1 MPSWQDFQPF
11 IVTGLAFGGIYAL
24 SGVGLVVLYRA
35 TGVLYL
41 AFGAVG
47 AFGALISWQLIHA
60 AGWNQWLA
68 YLVCVL
74 VAGTLTLAYGFVFGA
89 VLAGRGSLVN
99 AVATLGLT
107 LLLLGLMDLLWT
119 TGGGQARA
127 ITLPTDGSGFSIGQV
142 EVTWTQ
148 VIALSV
154 GVAITIS
161 ASAFLRLTKLGTA
174 MRAMAGDREIT
185 ATLGVPVR
193 RVAAVAW
200 FGCGLLAGVAGILLA
215 DLVALDATTLTFL
228 VISALAASL
237 IGRLRSIMVTF
248 VAAIAIGLVDALLTP
263 INSLTSYRDM
273 TPFVLAAAALL
284 FLNRGRLAWIR
295 PGTDL
300 MAASTPLPPAPPLPP
315 TVWQRRFGRR
325 ALLRPA
331 LTVALIVFVVVVLP
345 SVLSLYY
352 VEALTQAAIYAIV
365 ALGLCVLVGR
375 VGLVSL
381 GQVAVLALG
390 AWVAA
395 RLLFATSL
403 PFALVLLAAGLA
415 TMVLGTLVGLPA
427 LRMSGMYL
435 ALITLMLAGAITV
448 VLANTNFPNG
458 GHGFLGYDATATVV
472 PAIRRPGI
480 AAGDPAFLRYTVIVA
495 VIMFM
500 LVLVHVHTRPGRAW
514 AAIRQSESAALAAG
528 INTTLYKLWA
538 FALASFVTGMAG
550 GLLAGASRY
559 LYSTQFQTQDS
570 ITLLAVVLMGGI
582 YTLWGAVIAG
592 LLMQLSPALLQN
604 WGVSDDWL
612 LILFGVGL
620 LQALTTAPGGLAD
633 QVPRD
638 LARLGRATYSIVHAG
653 ARVGG
658 GPR

>member
-1 MPSWQDFQPF
+1 M
-11 IVTGLAFGGIYAL
+11 LA
-24 SGVGLVVLYRA
+24 
-35 TGVLYL
+35 
-41 AFGAVG
+41 
-47 AFGALISWQLIHA
+47 
-60 AGWNQWLA
+60 
-68 YLVCVL
+68 
-74 VAGTLTLAYGFVFGA
+74 
-89 VLAGRGSLVN
+89 
-99 AVATLGLT
+99 
-107 LLLLGLMDLLWT
+107 
-119 TGGGQARA
+119 
-127 ITLPTDGSGFSIGQV
+127 
-142 EVTWTQ
+142 
-148 VIALSV
+148 
-154 GVAITIS
+154 
-161 ASAFLRLTKLGTA
+161 
-174 MRAMAGDREIT
+174 
-185 ATLGVPVR
+185 
-193 RVAAVAW
+193 
-200 FGCGLLAGVAGILLA
+200 
-215 DLVALDATTLTFL
+215 
-228 VISALAASL
+228 
-237 IGRLRSIMVTF
+237 
-248 VAAIAIGLVDALLTP
+248 
-263 INSLTSYRDM
+263 
-273 TPFVLAAAALL
+273 
-284 FLNRGRLAWIR
+284 
-295 PGTDL
+295 
-300 MAASTPLPPAPPLPP
+300 
-315 TVWQRRFGRR
+315 
-325 ALLRPA
+325 
-331 LTVALIVFVVVVLP
+331 
-345 SVLSLYY
+345 
-352 VEALTQAAIYAIV
+352 
-365 ALGLCVLVGR
+365 GR

-403 PFALVLLAAGLA
+403 PFALVLVVAGLA

-538 FALASFVTGMAG
+538 FALASFVTGIAG

-570 ITLLAVVLMGGI
+570 ITLLAVVLIGGI

-620 LQALTTAPGGLAD
+620 LQTLTTAPGGLAD

-638 LARLGRATYSIVHAG
+638 LARLGRATYPIVHAG

-658 GPR
+658 GAAMIEVHELTVRFGGVTSLDRLSVTFAPGICGLIGPNGSGKTTFFNVLSGFVRPAVGTITAFGEDLLTHGPLPARPVGSAADVPDR